1 MTRATVRG
9 RVRPWGFVGVLTAGF
24 LGVAV
29 AGAGIASGSVSM
41 SFAISG
47 VPYKATADR
56 MIGTG
61 VVQYG
66 KIEQGEAGSHPVLVN
81 GFRRAELINFC
92 QSITP
97 ENEALTVRIAAPSMT
112 ATDLVIGL
120 DDAVGQ
126 MTMTGV
132 QMGVDAAELT
142 KGPPGATGEAH
153 SFGAQAD
160 TLEFNGLR
168 QQAWSTTA
176 ATMRLDG
183 TRITASPGTTQT
195 CY

>member
-1 MTRATVRG
+1 MSKQMVG
-9 RVRPWGFVGVLTAGF
+9 RVRLGGFLGVLAAGF

-29 AGAGIASGSVSM
+29 MGAGIASGTVSM

-56 MIGTG
+56 MIASG
-61 VVQYG
+61 VVQFG
-66 KIEQGEAGSHPVLVN
+66 KLEQGEAGTHPVLVN
-81 GFRRAELINFC
+81 GFRRAELSNFC

-97 ENEALTVRIAAPSMT
+97 ANKMITVRIAAPSMT

-120 DDAVGQ
+120 DDAVGE

-142 KGPPGATGEAH
+142 KGPVGATGEAG

-160 TLEFNGLR
+160 GLEFNQLR

-176 ATMRLDG
+176 ATMNLKG
-183 TRITASPGTTQT
+183 TRITATPGTDQS